1 MQAGNSRAV
10 EDFEKHAEEQAQA
23 EQAQQAASRK
33 LQRLLQKTAELEQ
46 RCEAAHRT
54 HDAGKTEALK
64 VRLGPEFGTLHA
76 ALKSCQPWMRP

>member
-1 MQAGNSRAV
+1 MQQGNLRAI

-33 LQRLLQKTAELEQ
+33 LERLLQKTADLEQ

-64 VRLGPEFGTLHA
+64 VSLWPSLTRRFCST
-76 ALKSCQPWMRP
+76 